1 MGATRSFQLNRDS
14 LAFQQRLL
22 YVALS
27 RDGMWSFGAA
37 GGTPIYSEPEV
48 IVATLSWPWIG
59 RVLSRLGEV
68 GCRLWDGFSLV

>member
-22 YVALS
+22 YVALP

-59 RVLSRLGEV
+59 RVSSRLGEV
-68 GCRLWDGFSLV
+68 GCRLWGGFSLV